1 MESRGSWKRPR
12 RKRPLITKDDDL
24 IEGNHHRNDIT
35 TPESPRYALQRSAE
49 SQIIDETED
58 SPSKLKPQRPEFVRL
73 KWKKVVLFCLM
84 LRCLWYLGRLHSRV
98 LTSLNSGMPV
108 LRVTHEENR
117 SNDELYNS
125 TFSQQ
130 RRSRLV
136 PNQHIKD
143 GSINNGQLIS
153 LPTITME
160 LSGDDYN
167 WRELCHNAGLN
178 DQSRVVITNPFFR
191 DSPASALAMFL
202 HHQCHVTDIR
212 LIDPMMPDDPSSRA
226 RILRQY
232 LAPLQKSIPT
242 LQSMEI
248 ATVGKASNWFVHRQ
262 YDQNIAFE
270 TPPTHVIH
278 FPFIHAASTLDARLS
293 ESNLRL
299 LSYRTAT
306 LQMEECLWKIF
317 QESST
322 AFYLQVS
329 YPTSYDKG
337 NPLVFGLSQQLSS
350 VLYRYSTSMRSA
362 SRNQLHLLPTFGP
375 GVLATTEKFFSTS
388 VYIEDALAAML
399 MALRPSLHPIRYVLP
414 RSVEVPPKRIPKWSW
429 LRSKKLHSDDNRSLQ
444 SLAWLADHEHN
455 IHKYVQVENTLVEP
469 LQAAS
474 LRNSDW
480 LGLRKP
486 TFPCISSCGGPAS
499 RCEPSI
505 WDDIAPVSRKATANC
520 SHVAY
525 QVDLDK
531 ELNALPEISPRIP
544 KLCRLAFVSASAPV
558 VNVAI
563 QQAMQDGEEITS
575 DTTGSLKDHVQ
586 KMNGRLVYSGWTLIW
601 VSPPDHV
608 LSQGDNAIPI
618 IDPTALFADHI
629 EKVMYVG
636 SPSLAATA
644 DVALRQIMQSTDR
657 TLSTGDK
664 VKETRRGVSGHRWII
679 TEPYKARKTVF
690 FVGGAGPMYIP
701 QNVSDFADM
710 VRDFVKLPHHQL
722 SFYKRVVDLSRHEDM
737 NSMKAVEF
745 QFVWVAL
752 SVFIHDLK
760 SKEAQTFRCEW
771 FNEYMAWGDN
781 RNAEELSLAFLLG
794 LKRMEGIMGPEKE
807 KSWFPFLD
815 SDGNQILTSRDEEVF
830 FRILSQ

>member
-1 MESRGSWKRPR
+1 MVESRGSWKRPR
-12 RKRPLITKDDDL
+12 RKRPLIAENDDL
-24 IEGNHHRNDIT
+24 NDHRRKDMT
-35 TPESPRYALQRSAE
+35 TPESPPYALRRSAE

-58 SPSKLKPQRPEFVRL
+58 SPGKLKAQRLELVRP

-84 LRCLWYLGRLHSRV
+84 LRCLWYLGKLHSRV
-98 LTSLNSGMPV
+98 LTSLNSGTPV
-108 LRVTHEENR
+108 LRVFHEENK
-117 SNDELYNS
+117 SNDDLYNS
-125 TFSQQ
+125 TLSQQ
-130 RRSRLV
+130 RRNRLI
-136 PNQHIKD
+136 PNQHMKD

-153 LPTITME
+153 LPTIIIE
-160 LSGDDYN
+160 LSGGNYH
-167 WRELCHNAGLN
+167 WRELCQNAGLN
-178 DQSRVVITNPFFR
+178 DQSRVLITNPFVR

-202 HHQCHVTDIR
+202 HHQCHVKDIR
-212 LIDPMMPDDPSSRA
+212 LIDPMMPDDPASRA
-226 RILRQY
+226 RIFRQY

-242 LQSMEI
+242 LKSVEI

-262 YDQNIAFE
+262 FDKNITLMA
-270 TPPTHVIH
+270 PTHVIH
-278 FPFIHAASTLDARLS
+278 FPFINAANTLDARLS
-293 ESNLRL
+293 ESNFRL

-306 LQMEECLWKIF
+306 LQMEEYLWQIL

-322 AFYLQVS
+322 ASYLHVS

-350 VLYRYSTSMRSA
+350 VLYRYSTTMRSA

-375 GVLATTEKFFSTS
+375 GVLATSQKFFSTS
-388 VYIEDALAAML
+388 VYIEDALAAIL
-399 MALRPSLHPIRYVLP
+399 MAMRPTQHPIRYVLP

-429 LRSKKLHSDDNRSLQ
+429 LQSKKLHSNNTRSLQ

-455 IHKYVQVENTLVEP
+455 VHTHVQLESTLAEP

-474 LRNSDW
+474 LRNGDW
-480 LGLRKP
+480 LGLRNP
-486 TFPCISSCGGPAS
+486 TFPCISACGSPAS
-499 RCEPSI
+499 RCESSI

-525 QVDLDK
+525 QVDLDQ
-531 ELNALPEISPRIP
+531 ELDALPEISPRIP
-544 KLCRLAFVSASAPV
+544 KLCRLAFVSASAPI
-558 VNVAI
+558 VNAAI
-563 QQAMQDGEEITS
+563 QQTIQDGEEVED
-575 DTTGSLKDHVQ
+575 DTNRSLKENV
-586 KMNGRLVYSGWTLIW
+586 KMMNGMLDYSGWTLIW
-601 VSPPDHV
+601 LSPADDI
-608 LSQGDNAIPI
+608 LSQGDNAIPV

-636 SPSLAATA
+636 SSSLAATA

-657 TLSTGDK
+657 ASSTGDK

-701 QNVSDFADM
+701 KNVSDFADM
-710 VRDFVKLPHHQL
+710 VSDLVKLPDNQL
-722 SFYKRVVDLSRHEDM
+722 LFYERVVDLSRHEDT

-794 LKRMEGIMGPEKE
+794 LKRVEGIMGPEKE

-815 SDGNQILTSRDEEVF
+815 SDGNQLLTSRDEEVF
-830 FRILSQ
+830 IRILSQ